1 MSAKGFARRCWL
13 GLGGVVYA
21 LLSGAL
27 ILTTTQ
33 VEAQT
38 YSYDEVVIEGN
49 LRIGDESILRFADL
63 PPSGQVSADDL
74 GAAYRRMADAVL
86 FEEIEIRPEGRRL
99 IIEVAEY
106 PIINEISIE
115 GNRRIEDEPL
125 LELVQSTPRR
135 IYLPSQAEQDANA
148 IAQQYRFQG
157 RLAAEVTP
165 KIIRRSDNRVDLVFE
180 VVEGRVIETE
190 RISFIGNRAYADSV
204 LRDELASRQAGILRT
219 FVKTDT
225 YIEER
230 IAQDRQNLT
239 DFYRNRGYVD
249 FEIVSVS
256 AELTAERDAFFV
268 VFTIEEG
275 PRYRFGE
282 ITASSEI
289 ENIDA
294 DEMLAEF
301 QGQSGG
307 VFSPDV
313 IRDTLSRMEFLAVS
327 RGERFV
333 FVEPEQRRNVEQQ
346 TVDLNFRIYRAER
359 NFVERIDI
367 TGNTTTLDY
376 VIRREFRIVEGDPYN
391 QREIDEAV
399 DRIRALGFFSSV
411 DVTTVRGSSPNQ
423 AVVRVEVEE
432 RPTGSLSFGAAW
444 SEDGGI
450 TGTVALSERNL
461 LGRGQYLGLSVETG
475 DNASYAVTFIEPR
488 FLDREVALRLSTSL
502 NTTRGF
508 GQRFNTEQWR
518 VDGDLTYPISDTTNL
533 TVGGGF
539 STYRMESFYGNYSD
553 DPDRSLY
560 KKGDPIVTSFLVGED
575 FKRGKGD
582 RVFVN
587 YGLDYNSLR
596 TGYDRDTGF
605 SVQFGQ
611 ELSQGTSDDSTI
623 LKSSASLLGQTTF
636 MGGKLR
642 LTGELEG
649 GIVTGVSGDT
659 RLRDRFR
666 MHSGMMRGFASNGIG
681 PRDFFVGIRDYV
693 KKTGL
698 PINRANQCIL
708 RSVDREV
715 QRRCQIQRDIP
726 DNTLSQTLTAGGTF
740 PEIPYKE
747 LKKENVLKGK
757 ERLLIITTYED
768 TNGVRGK
775 AQTRSLELVADDY
788 KETRENTPGTV
799 YSVQDFLGENEKV
812 DVLSINDVEPGISH
826 LYTDPLGGNYFAA
839 MRLESRFPL
848 GLPEEV
854 GVNGGLFFDM
864 GSVWGLDDKRCA
876 SFGRGWPTDPN
887 TSYYFLGK
895 NKDNEYVDKSEVVAG
910 ELEKAEAACVVDD
923 GFKLRSTVGVSLFWE
938 TIFGP
943 LRMNFS
949 HPIQSE
955 SYDRKQS
962 FDIGIAS
969 TF

>member
-230 IAQDRQNLT
+230 IAQDHQNLT

-256 AELTAERDAFFV
+256 AELTAERIAFRV

-289 ENIDA
+289 GNIDA
-294 DEMLAEF
+294 NEMLAEF

-327 RGERFV
+327 QGERFV
-333 FVEPEQRRNVEQQ
+333 FVEPEQRRNVERQ

-376 VIRREFRIVEGDPYN
+376 VIRREFRIVEGGPYN

-461 LGRGQYLGLSVETG
+461 LGRGQYLGLSIETG

-508 GQRFNTEQWR
+508 GLRFNTEQWR

-539 STYRMESFYGNYSD
+539 STYRMESYFGNYTESNL
-553 DPDRSLY
+553 PNPSLYPSLY
-560 KKGDPIVTSFLVGED
+560 KKGDPYVTSFQVGED

-596 TGYDRDTGF
+596 TGYERDSGF

-623 LKSSASLLGQTTF
+623 LKSSASLLGQTSL

-649 GIVTGVSGDT
+649 GVVTGVSGDT

-681 PRDFFVGIRDYV
+681 PRDFFVGITDYV
-693 KKTGL
+693 KDTNRRIAANECIVPSTG
-698 PINRANQCIL
+698 NA
-708 RSVDREV
+708 RSV
-715 QRRCQIQRDIP
+715 
-726 DNTLSQTLTAGGTF
+726 
-740 PEIPYKE
+740 
-747 LKKENVLKGK
+747 GK
-757 ERLLIITTYED
+757 ERGQCRLTLSDPATTLSPKETDGEYSVRMADQGPNDKYE
-768 TNGVRGK
+768 
-775 AQTRSLELVADDY
+775 
-788 KETRENTPGTV
+788 KETRTSLE
-799 YSVQDFLGENEKV
+799 DFKGDELEGR
-812 DVLSINDVEPGISH
+812 PTH

-876 SFGRGWPTDPN
+876 SSGRSWPTDPN

-895 NKDNEYVDKSEVVAG
+895 DQDGKTYLDKDNEIKGG
-910 ELEKAEAACVVDD
+910 ELKKAEAACVVDD

>member
-268 VFTIEEG
+268 VFTIKEG

-289 ENIDA
+289 GNIDA

-327 RGERFV
+327 QGERFV
-333 FVEPEQRRNVEQQ
+333 FVEPEQRRNVERQ

-461 LGRGQYLGLSVETG
+461 LGRGQYLGLSIETG

-539 STYRMESFYGNYSD
+539 STYRMESYFGNYTQAYFASN
-553 DPDRSLY
+553 Y
-560 KKGDPIVTSFLVGED
+560 TKHIYETGDPIVSSFLVGED

-623 LKSSASLLGQTTF
+623 LKSSASILSQTSL

-649 GIVTGVSGDT
+649 GVVTGVSGDT

-681 PRDFFVGIRDYV
+681 PRDFFVGVRDYV
-693 KKTGL
+693 TSTGL
-698 PINRANQCIL
+698 PVDLSEKCVNRTGNTNK
-708 RSVDREV
+708 RSRSE
-715 QRRCQIQRDIP
+715 CP
-726 DNTLSQTLTAGGTF
+726 DSDDDTSDDDKSN
-740 PEIPYKE
+740 
-747 LKKENVLKGK
+747 
-757 ERLLIITTYED
+757 IIKLDPSE
-768 TNGVRGK
+768 
-775 AQTRSLELVADDY
+775 
-788 KETRENTPGTV
+788 
-799 YSVQDFLGENEKV
+799 
-812 DVLSINDVEPGISH
+812 VEPRYEH

-876 SFGRGWPTDPN
+876 SYGIGLQDNN
-887 TSYYFLGK
+887 TSYYLT
-895 NKDNEYVDKSEVVAG
+895 NEDHFTNNTEIGNYTDQQISNG

>member
-99 IIEVAEY
+99 VIEVAEY

-165 KIIRRSDNRVDLVFE
+165 KIIRRTDNRVDLVFE

-190 RISFIGNRAYADSV
+190 RISFIGNRAYADNV

-327 RGERFV
+327 QGERFV

-461 LGRGQYLGLSVETG
+461 LGRGQYLGLSIETG

-539 STYRMESFYGNYSD
+539 STYRMESYFGNYTKSNL
-553 DPDRSLY
+553 PSPSLY
-560 KKGDPIVTSFLVGED
+560 KEGDPYVTSFLVGED

-582 RVFVN
+582 RAFVN

-623 LKSSASLLGQTTF
+623 LKSSASILGQTSL

-649 GIVTGVSGDT
+649 GVVTGVSGDT

-681 PRDFFVGIRDYV
+681 PRDFFVGTRDYV
-693 KKTGL
+693 KKTGSPVDISKNCVL
-698 PINRANQCIL
+698 RQSRSNNNTQNIGNIRSQCPLVL
-708 RSVDREV
+708 RVNPNDKSKIEPDPGEGYTHRTKPQYFTYTSDSNNKREYNLEKSKPSESNATYITEEGDTER
-715 QRRCQIQRDIP
+715 QD
-726 DNTLSQTLTAGGTF
+726 LTPGQ
-740 PEIPYKE
+740 
-747 LKKENVLKGK
+747 V
-757 ERLLIITTYED
+757 
-768 TNGVRGK
+768 
-775 AQTRSLELVADDY
+775 
-788 KETRENTPGTV
+788 ETRLD
-799 YSVQDFLGENEKV
+799 Q
-812 DVLSINDVEPGISH
+812 

-895 NKDNEYVDKSEVVAG
+895 ENNEYVDTSEVVNG